1 MGKGA
6 RNRARRQAAATAR
19 GAMVRDRR
27 TVNLWPG
34 LVDGVT
40 LSTQTRV
47 RLARPEDEPA
57 LRRYIMEATEDPEV
71 ADPAKTI
78 PIACPSITAGMR
90 EGKDG
95 FITGLAQEWTQV
107 GTGTGDGRI
116 VAGFSLVAVD
126 DDDDDDVLGSVT
138 VCPPYSFLSNIL
150 DGFPLEEQR
159 KLVLQAQLG
168 ISKIVAVAVRE
179 DLRGEGIGADLV
191 STALQVIRRCNLG
204 MITFGSCEPSRAAF
218 YRRLGFAIASVAQ
231 PIDLYMALGIHAM
244 VSTPDHHIFSM
255 RQEPR

>member
-6 RNRARRQAAATAR
+6 RNRARRQATIAARRATVHAR
-19 GAMVRDRR
+19 QIGA
-27 TVNLWPG
+27 LWPG
-34 LVDGVT
+34 LIDGIPT
-40 LSTQTRV
+40 RAETRV
-47 RLARPEDEPA
+47 RLAREADEPA

-78 PIACPSITAGMR
+78 PIACPAIVAGMR

-126 DDDDDDVLGSVT
+126 DVEDVVGSVT

-179 DLRGEGIGADLV
+179 DLRGQGIGADLV
-191 STALQVIRRCNLG
+191 STALQVIRRCSLG

-218 YRRLGFAIASVAQ
+218 YRRLGFAIAPVAQ

>member
-19 GAMVRDRR
+19 RATVRDHHR
-27 TVNLWPG
+27 VNLWPG

-40 LSTQTRV
+40 ISAQTRA
-47 RLARPEDEPA
+47 RFARPEDEPA
-57 LRRYIMEATEDPEV
+57 LRRYIMDATEDPEV
-71 ADPAKTI
+71 ADPGKTI
-78 PIACPSITAGMR
+78 PIACPSIIAGMR

-126 DDDDDDVLGSVT
+126 DVDDVLGSVT

-179 DLRGEGIGADLV
+179 DLRGQGIGADLV
-191 STALQVIRRCNLG
+191 SIALQVIRRCNLG

-218 YRRLGFAIASVAQ
+218 YRRLGFAIAPVAQ